1 MQNHIRFLFSTLPE
15 ALQFE
20 TLVLHVSYLI

>member
-1 MQNHIRFLFSTLPE
+1 MQNHIRFLFSILPR

-20 TLVLHVSYLI
+20 TLVLHAFYLI